1 MKKIL
6 LGIAVAVMA
15 AVSAQAQLGF
25 DTFSATRSYVLATPF
40 NIGAGSGI
48 VTNNAFDALS
58 PIGIATLDVTT
69 CTNTGTTGGTLTLTL
84 QTSVDSTN
92 WTSVQNIAFIN
103 STTSIA
109 ITNGFYGSSSNL
121 YATDLVLLPGTV
133 TTPTSASSGWA
144 TPYLAKLPFT
154 NSGAL
159 SVAATGNY
167 KLGFNI
173 KDQQRYLRTIWTPGG
188 TATNFTASAVLTTV
202 SQFPIY

>member
-1 MKKIL
+1 MKKFI

-25 DTFSATRSYVLATPF
+25 DTFNTTRSYVLAAPF
-40 NIGAGSGI
+40 NLIATSGI
-48 VTNNAFDALS
+48 VTNSAFDALS
-58 PIGIATLDVTT
+58 PIGVATVDVTVV
-69 CTNTGTTGGTLTLTL
+69 TNTGATGGTLTLTL
-84 QTSVDSTN
+84 QTSQDTTN
-92 WTSVQNIAFIN
+92 WTSVPGIAFIN
-103 STTSIA
+103 STTSLA
-109 ITNGFYGSSSNL
+109 ITNGFYGGTNL
-121 YATDLVLLPGTV
+121 YATDLLLLPGTV
-133 TTPTSASSGWA
+133 TTPSAAVSAWA

-173 KDQQRYLRTIWTPGG
+173 KDQSRYLRTVWTPGG
-188 TATNFTASAVLTTV
+188 TVTNFSASAVLTTA